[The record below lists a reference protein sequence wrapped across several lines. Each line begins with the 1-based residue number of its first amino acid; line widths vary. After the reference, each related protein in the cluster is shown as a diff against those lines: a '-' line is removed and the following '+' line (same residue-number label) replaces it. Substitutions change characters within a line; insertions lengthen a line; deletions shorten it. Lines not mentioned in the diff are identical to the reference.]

1 MRMLMVVAFSSAALL
16 SPILAAGQETAA
28 PAAPAATAATDSSA
42 VNLDE
47 IICKN
52 SAPPTGSRLGGG
64 RECHTQREW
73 NRRQQESEDIT
84 RRQQREGYRS
94 PGG

>member
-1 MRMLMVVAFSSAALL
+1 MRMLMVVAFSSAAFL
-16 SPILAAGQETAA
+16 SPVLAAAQETAA
-28 PAAPAATAATDSSA
+28 PATPAATAATDSSA